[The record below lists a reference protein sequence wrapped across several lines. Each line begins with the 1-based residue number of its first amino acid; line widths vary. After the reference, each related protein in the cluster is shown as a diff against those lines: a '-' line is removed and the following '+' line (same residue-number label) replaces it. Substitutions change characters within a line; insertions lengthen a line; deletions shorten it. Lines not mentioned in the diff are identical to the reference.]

1 MSRWSPV
8 TKKDLTIPLG
18 PFSRQGTIFMPSM
31 GMSFRMLTMT
41 FFSLGK
47 IDRCF
52 FDGRNDI
59 AVAGAAAEVAGDR
72 FFDLLFGWLVR
83 LAKEPIGGHE
93 HSRSAIAA
101 FDSVIFPE
109 SFLER
114 MQSFILRQPLHGND
128 FIASRLHGE
137 YHARFH
143 RPPVPENSASTAAA
157 DDTTHVGAG
166 KPQGVAEK
174 MSQQRPRLDFAGIR
188 FTVD

>member
-83 LAKEPIGGHE
+83 LAKEPLGGHD
-93 HSRSAIAA
+93 HARTAIAPFA
-101 FDSVIFPE
+101 GVSFPE
-109 SFLER
+109 SFLEG
-114 MQSFILRQPLHGND
+114 MQSFILRHPLHGD
-128 FIASRLHGE
+128 DLVSRRLNREH
-137 YHARFH
+137 HA
-143 RPPVPENSASTAAA
+143 
-157 DDTTHVGAG
+157 
-166 KPQGVAEK
+166 
-174 MSQQRPRLDFAGIR
+174 
-188 FTVD
+188 